1 MQRDES
7 GFLFLQTQEEKDAVR
22 LVLGMPGWRI
32 IEAAHQNQI
41 QTVREE
47 LTSAS
52 LMEGSFSDV
61 ECGRKIGY
69 LQGSTA
75 QFALVLGKLMEQL
88 QEEPPDPEA
97 GQDTTEGDSLG
108 IEPPDPA
115 ELKGFKEH
123 GTDEP
128 EF

>member
-1 MQRDES
+1 MQRDET
-7 GFLFLQTQEEKDAVR
+7 GFLLLQTQEEKDAVR

-41 QTVREE
+41 QTARED
-47 LTSAS
+47 LSSAS

-88 QEEPPDPEA
+88 QEETPDLEA
-97 GQDTTEGDSLG
+97 GKDTTEGDSLG
-108 IEPPDPA
+108 LVPPDPA